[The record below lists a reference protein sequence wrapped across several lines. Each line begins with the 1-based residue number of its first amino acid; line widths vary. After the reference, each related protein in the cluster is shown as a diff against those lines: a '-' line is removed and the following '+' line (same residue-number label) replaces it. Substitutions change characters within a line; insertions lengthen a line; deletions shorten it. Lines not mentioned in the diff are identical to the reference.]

1 MQVIIEVELSIEN
14 EVFFLRVSFLNHD
27 TLIDDLLITIDLFNK
42 LLLHIWMIDN
52 LLSSIL
58 LNSSTKNAE
67 KCLFYPVNLTF
78 ILVNAKDI

>member
-14 EVFFLRVSFLNHD
+14 EVFFLCISFLNHD

-67 KCLFYPVNLTF
+67 KCLFSS
-78 ILVNAKDI
+78 

>member
-67 KCLFYPVNLTF
+67 KCLFSS
-78 ILVNAKDI
+78 